1 MTGNSSQAE
10 YEGVRPITGAI
21 RFQPIGE
28 AKIRKAALLKK
39 YILEPE
45 ILIMPG
51 AHDALSAKIIEKTGF
66 KAAVVG
72 GYSATAALL
81 GKPDISFLTLTEMVE
96 HIARLTG
103 GVEIPLLV
111 DGDTGHGGVLN
122 VARTVKELERAGA
135 SGIFIEDQVFPKRCG
150 HMEGKQVVGRE
161 DMVAKI
167 EAALDARS
175 DPDFVI
181 MARTD
186 ALAVHGLKEAIE
198 RGNLY
203 RQTGADVIFVE
214 APRSIEEMR
223 RINQEIDA
231 PTLANN
237 VEGGK
242 TPLLPAKELEALGY
256 NVVLFPV
263 SVTYATAKAVTLLMQ
278 ELIGTGTTT
287 GFKTQ
292 MWQFNEFSQFIG
304 VEELRGQERLYL
316 DRGQAAA
323 SAPKESR
330 KGRVR

>member
-1 MTGNSSQAE
+1 MNNQANDSVLIH
-10 YEGVRPITGAI
+10 GR
-21 RFQPIGE
+21 
-28 AKIRKAALLKK
+28 AKIKKAALLKK
-39 YILEPE
+39 YILDPE

-51 AHDALSAKIIEKTGF
+51 AHDALSARIIEKTGF

-96 HIARLTG
+96 HIARLTAV
-103 GVEIPLLV
+103 VEIPLLV

-122 VARTVKELERAGA
+122 VARTVRELERAGA
-135 SGIFIEDQVFPKRCG
+135 AGIFIEDQVFPKRCG

-175 DPDFVI
+175 EPDFVI

-186 ALAVHGLKEAIE
+186 ALAVHGLTEAIE

-214 APRSIEEMR
+214 APRSIEEMG
-223 RINQEIDA
+223 RINREIDA

-242 TPLLPAKELEALGY
+242 TPLLPAKELEAIGY
-256 NVVLFPV
+256 NAVIFPV
-263 SVTYATAKAVTLLMQ
+263 SATYTTAKAITALME
-278 ELIGTGTTT
+278 ELGRTGTTE
-287 GFKTQ
+287 GFEDQ
-292 MWQFNEFSQFIG
+292 MWRFDDFYGFMG
-304 VEELRGQERLYL
+304 VEDLRRQERGYL
-316 DRGQAAA
+316 EKGVAIAAGPRKKPRG
-323 SAPKESR
+323 R
-330 KGRVR
+330 GR